1 MPLLR
6 SSTCSGV
13 DAFTPL
19 QHTQRSR
26 CLYSAPTRSRVDAF
40 TPLQHTQRSRC
51 LYSAPTH
58 AAEYKPL
65 LRSSTH
71 SREKHSDHRSD
82 PHPTSDAMKHVG
94 VSASADVR
102 WAIKYQRV
110 LAVRRAINDE
120 VMASHHVIP
129 HAAKSVDDTS
139 VRPCSPEIP
148 GHCTRFGLK
157 HHRK

>member
-13 DAFTPL
+13 DAFTLL
-19 QHTQRSR
+19 QTCSGVQ
-26 CLYSAPTRSRVDAF
+26 AF

-51 LYSAPTH
+51 LYSTPAH

-94 VSASADVR
+94 VSALADIG

-110 LAVRRAINDE
+110 LAVGWAINDE
-120 VMASHHVIP
+120 VMASHHV
-129 HAAKSVDDTS
+129 TS
-139 VRPCSPEIP
+139 LSSSLLLPTSSYR
-148 GHCTRFGLK
+148 L
-157 HHRK
+157 